1 MSKLKKWI
9 ETVDEY
15 SLTLLLRYAGEF
27 GAISSLINLETGAYP
42 LPRTEIDAVWQL
54 RMHGAVLGIA
64 LVYGCE
70 FSPENRSEGFNE
82 PVFSED
88 YREAL
93 ATDKRTVWALD
104 LNAAAYAALM
114 WNIGEFGIR
123 ALAQNRGKYAIPK
136 FPEHPCYDW
145 FMRLAL
151 YNLVRIFETCIQKL
165 YK

>member
-1 MSKLKKWI
+1 MSRLKKWI
-9 ETVDEY
+9 ETVDEH

-42 LPRTEIDAVWQL
+42 LPRTEIDAIWQL

-70 FSPENRSEGFNE
+70 FNLENKAAGAAE
-82 PVFSED
+82 PVFAED

-93 ATDKRTVWALD
+93 AADKRTVWARDLD
-104 LNAAAYAALM
+104 AAAYDTLM
-114 WNIGEFGIR
+114 WNIGEFGFR
-123 ALAQNRGKYAIPK
+123 SLAQNREKYAIPK
-136 FPEHPCYDW
+136 FTDHPHYDW
-145 FMRLAL
+145 FLRLAL
-151 YNLVRIFETCIQKL
+151 YNIVRIFETCIQNL

>member
-1 MSKLKKWI
+1 MSRLKKWV
-9 ETVDEY
+9 ETVDEH

-42 LPRTEIDAVWQL
+42 LPRTEIDAIWQL

-70 FSPENRSEGFNE
+70 FALENTAARGAE
-82 PVFSED
+82 PVFTAD

-93 ATDKRTVWALD
+93 AADKRTVWARDLD
-104 LNAAAYAALM
+104 AAAYETLM
-114 WNIGEFGIR
+114 WNIGEFGFR
-123 ALAQNRGKYAIPK
+123 SLAQNREKYAIPK
-136 FPEHPCYDW
+136 FTDHPRYDW
-145 FMRLAL
+145 FLRLAL
-151 YNLVRIFETCIQKL
+151 YNIARIFETCIQNL